1 MRRRAQFVQVCIWMD
16 TRSLL
21 HRGFLMSLPAL
32 LLNTTALLIAC
43 PGAGLLFVTRLREQR
58 AMAQLAAQSEER
70 AIDQPMLFLD
80 VRTER
85 SHRLGYRLGFACV
98 GLALVISWL
107 STQL

>member
-1 MRRRAQFVQVCIWMD
+1 
-16 TRSLL
+16 
-21 HRGFLMSLPAL
+21 MSLPAL

-58 AMAQLAAQSEER
+58 AMARLAAQSEDR

-85 SHRLGYRLGFACV
+85 SHRLGYRIAFAC
-98 GLALVISWL
+98 LALALLLSWA
-107 STQL
+107 STRL